1 MTDKEE
7 PQPWHDYEDG
17 LALLPDDGR
26 KHLFDEPKN
35 VRRFI
40 GLLIIVCA
48 ILFLLDLV
56 FFFDFKHKHLSFE
69 EGAFSLEGWFGF
81 YAVYGFAACTS
92 IVLTARFV
100 VRALLQ
106 RKEDYYDE

>member
-40 GLLIIVCA
+40 VLLVITCA

-56 FFFDFKHKHLSFE
+56 FLFEHKHLSFE